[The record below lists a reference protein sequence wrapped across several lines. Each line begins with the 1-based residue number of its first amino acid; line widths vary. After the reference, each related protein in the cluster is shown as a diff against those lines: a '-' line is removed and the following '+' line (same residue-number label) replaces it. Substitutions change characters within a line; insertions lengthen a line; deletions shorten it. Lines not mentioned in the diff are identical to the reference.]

1 MKKKKVYNYISD
13 LNNKR
18 VPSFKESII
27 FEKIIWKN
35 DSRIKFK
42 DLENCIKII
51 DECKNIKNLSK
62 IINNNVWEW
71 IDDFLQFIKSF
82 HYGYFKSLN
91 CSIIPNMNSDFV
103 LLDSNLA
110 FSKDIPENMIDC
122 MENFNIKWREEHL
135 NENLLNFKTGI
146 VHNIKYA
153 VSNILECVNEWSD
166 KVLILM
172 HYIPDDN
179 NIEFKQKRE
188 LIYELCSIMFKDKM
202 SQKKDGKKFPEEIWD
217 KIDIMVFKK
226 IIEKIEEY
234 EHICDECS
242 IKFINKF
249 LKVVTKYYP
258 LFIDH
263 SIIPNKNGDF
273 CKINYLYKEDNISEI
288 FKECLKICFNYDIN
302 KELIDDRIKYINSLR
317 KINIYD
323 YTNTL
328 NSYFKKNV
336 NNSKNSGKAAKYL
349 IRIIPK
355 KSDNSN
361 YEKQRKLF
369 FIFEFFT

>member
-1 MKKKKVYNYISD
+1 
-13 LNNKR
+13 
-18 VPSFKESII
+18 
-27 FEKIIWKN
+27 
-35 DSRIKFK
+35 
-42 DLENCIKII
+42 
-51 DECKNIKNLSK
+51 
-62 IINNNVWEW
+62 
-71 IDDFLQFIKSF
+71 
-82 HYGYFKSLN
+82 
-91 CSIIPNMNSDFV
+91 
-103 LLDSNLA
+103 
-110 FSKDIPENMIDC
+110 MIDC

-328 NSYFKKNV
+328 NSNFKKNV
-336 NNSKNSGKAAKYL
+336 NNSKNSRKAAKYL

-369 FIFEFFT
+369 FIYEFFTQINNNYFEIDINESNDNHLWDYSNKYIYYIIKKIIEKCDNINSLAESLGESEESTIEKLKEFIKFSSIGKIF